1 MPLAYSVGEAASL
14 MGVSN
19 DKVRELV
26 RANEIPHKRIGR
38 RIIIPRAAFE
48 RWLNESDSWAS
59 FEAEQANG

>member
-1 MPLAYSVGEAASL
+1 MAYSVGEAASL

-38 RIIIPRAAFE
+38 RIIIPRLAFE
-48 RWLNESDSWAS
+48 RWLNDSDTWTS
-59 FEAEQANG
+59 FEAERASG

>member
-1 MPLAYSVGEAASL
+1 MAYSVGEAASL

-26 RANEIPHKRIGR
+26 RANQIPHKRIGR

-48 RWLNESDSWAS
+48 RWLNECDAWGSY
-59 FEAEQANG
+59 EAGQANV

>member
-48 RWLNESDSWAS
+48 RWLNEADSWAS
-59 FEAEQANG
+59 FEAEQTNG